1 MWHMTC
7 YQPPLR
13 STSYCKTVRRRDV
26 TSRRRRL
33 QWCWTS
39 SIKDE
44 TSPTGTQCCRAWS
57 TTNRTRRTRHP
68 SHGRWP
74 SAWVSSWW
82 HWVSVIIMH
91 SLRVLITLI
100 GVNLRHTNTAV
111 AVNCPLDL
119 ASFVVTRELENVSD
133 ISLAPTW
140 LGRGRDRARA
150 YQSIFKMLTSNAV
163 LVKKYTRFFCR
174 TRLWRSHGQWKWW
187 QVYVI
192 NFCGMWVGGCHTTQC
207 YLRIS
212 TVETQ
217 ECLLKIR

>member
-1 MWHMTC
+1 MAWHVQTLWWWRHGILAYIKWHMTC

-39 SIKDE
+39 SIRDE

-68 SHGRWP
+68 SRERWP

-91 SLRVLITLI
+91 SLRVLITLF
-100 GVNLRHTNTAV
+100 NR
-111 AVNCPLDL
+111 CQF
-119 ASFVVTRELENVSD
+119 ASHKHSCCSQLSAWPRIF
-133 ISLAPTW
+133 
-140 LGRGRDRARA
+140 RGD
-150 YQSIFKMLTSNAV
+150 K
-163 LVKKYTRFFCR
+163 R
-174 TRLWRSHGQWKWW
+174 TRKRQWYIISAHMVGAGAGQSKSLS
-187 QVYVI
+187 I
-192 NFCGMWVGGCHTTQC
+192 DF
-207 YLRIS
+207 
-212 TVETQ
+212 
-217 ECLLKIR
+217 